1 MKSHPPQQASFFT
14 ETCPCNNCGHAAP
27 RRLYTEWYRVAEKE
41 VELGI
46 GKCPRC
52 GLVYIS
58 PRLSA
63 QAMSYVYGA
72 DAEATISHNYCW
84 NGASDGFRFAGII
97 RRLKTIQ
104 PEGNLLDI
112 GCGAGQFLVEA
123 KRAGRWTVTG
133 LEPHEPAAA
142 HARRAAECSVHN
154 AALDDTSWESGSFDV
169 VTMFGVLEHLHD
181 PRGGLQHV
189 HRLLRPGGVLAVY
202 VPNFHYLRLKDAGL
216 IAWLRTGRWSNLHPQ
231 EHLFQYT
238 PQSVRQMLDNTG
250 FQCLRMDI
258 GRPFLNCGGIRRVLK
273 RTAYHLVWSIQ
284 LLSGIHLGGI
294 EVLAR
299 RVASDETLPRV
310 PRVAA

>member
-1 MKSHPPQQASFFT
+1 MKGHPPQQASSLT

-27 RRLYTEWYRVAEKE
+27 RRLYTECYRVAEKQ

-58 PRLSA
+58 PRLTA

-84 NGASDGFRFAGII
+84 NGASNGFRFAGIL
-97 RRLKTIQ
+97 RRLKAIR
-104 PEGNLLDI
+104 PEGELLDI
-112 GCGAGQFLVEA
+112 GCGTGQFLVEA

-154 AALDDTSWESGSFDV
+154 AALDDVSWESGSFDII
-169 VTMFGVLEHLHD
+169 TMFGVLEHLHD
-181 PRGGLQHV
+181 PRGVLQHV
-189 HRLLRPGGVLAVY
+189 LRLLRPGGVLAVY

-238 PQSVRQMLDNTG
+238 PQSLRQMLDNTG

-258 GRPFLNCGGIRRVLK
+258 GRPFLNCRGVRRAVKLAAYQLARGIK
-273 RTAYHLVWSIQ
+273 
-284 LLSGIHLGGI
+284 LLTGIHLGGI
-294 EVLAR
+294 ETLAR
-299 RVASDETLPRV
+299 RAGHDPLAPSLRRP
-310 PRVAA
+310 AA